1 MQRRLAAGIRARTAA
16 VSAVLAVGVT
26 AASGWVLAWF
36 TTQILTSPEF
46 FSGFDPPGASAGFAA
61 STAASTAAGMVAA
74 VLAGVLV
81 VLARVAQRQLV
92 VGDPHRRTFPV
103 RARART
109 AYEQAPSPS
118 DPDAPGVPRPRAPG
132 RLPG

>member
-16 VSAVLAVGVT
+16 VSAVLAVAVT

-46 FSGFDPPGASAGFAA
+46 FSGFDPPGASAGF
-61 STAASTAAGMVAA
+61 AASTAAGMVAA